1 MALLRIDCKIRQAL
15 SDQFATAARLY
26 AEAVVSLL
34 SQTLQDDY
42 DQFWR
47 RVEEAQLRSTESGR
61 ALNEHLAAH
70 HCLGGN
76 PAEEELSA

>member
-1 MALLRIDCKIRQAL
+1 VALRFDCKRRQAL

-26 AEAVVSLL
+26 SESVVSLL

-42 DQFWR
+42 DQLYG

-61 ALNEHLAAH
+61 AFKEHVAAH